1 MSIVEKYN
9 FLLDMLHITDVDL
22 WERDALLRLKAPIYF
37 QLTTDNP
44 TVDDAVEAAM
54 ASWQSTRSI
63 PK

>member
-37 QLTTDNP
+37 QLTADNP